1 MQQITVRAM
10 ELDRIE
16 PEPGGSPCR
25 LHESVTLKSDYPNL
39 ELFAKTSAEFAIYI
53 PNNVGLILNHG
64 ERWPVE
70 SWTPEGAHFLL
81 QTRTYTNRPRT

>member
-1 MQQITVRAM
+1 
-10 ELDRIE
+10 
-16 PEPGGSPCR
+16 
-25 LHESVTLKSDYPNL
+25 LKSDYPNL

-64 ERWPVE
+64 ERWLVE

-81 QTRTYTNRPRT
+81 QTRT